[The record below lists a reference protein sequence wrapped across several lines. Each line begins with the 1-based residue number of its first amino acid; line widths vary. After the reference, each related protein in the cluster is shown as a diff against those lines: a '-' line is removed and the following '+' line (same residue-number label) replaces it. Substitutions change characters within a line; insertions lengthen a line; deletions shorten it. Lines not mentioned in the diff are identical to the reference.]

1 MDDGM
6 SAALRVLA
14 LVVAVAAIVGLI
26 LFARGPVDHG
36 GPPTQSA
43 YVVEVVG

>member
-1 MDDGM
+1 MD
-6 SAALRVLA
+6 SPWRVVA

-36 GPPTQSA
+36 AQPTHPVA
-43 YVVEVVG
+43 AIEVVG